1 VAVTVTGELGDDS
14 WTGQDGQRHVRTQ
27 VEAADIAANLRF
39 ATAKLTK
46 AVREADGQPEA
57 A

>member
-1 VAVTVTGELGDDS
+1 MAVTVTGELGDDS